1 MNQYLQEM
9 GFPPTSDGKKGL
21 EMLKRP
27 RFTYPRIRAL
37 MMDVLG
43 DLDLDFESVL
53 ALETK
58 VKYEGYLAKEEKE
71 AKNFI
76 KEENMLL
83 PHDIDYL
90 HMDGLRLEA
99 RQKLDAIRPTSI
111 GQASRIAGVNPADI
125 SILMLYLKKEKR
137 L

>member
-1 MNQYLQEM
+1 M
-9 GFPPTSDGKKGL
+9 GFPPTNDGKKGL